1 MKLTTAAAV
10 LALASGAT
18 AESLRS
24 GRVTP
29 VTELNVT
36 QYTGRWYQMY
46 TDKIVEDTFEAHTN
60 CDTADYKAQA
70 DGTIALRNGDFNLTS
85 GELNHIDGIASIPDP
100 TQPGKLL
107 VKFTDG
113 SAPPFPA
120 PYWVMKL
127 GPLRTYPGSAV
138 EQYAYSIVA
147 DSLIPAG
154 TLFVLG
160 RDVDEF
166 NKDFDAEVA
175 DALKTLGFS
184 HKFNDPIK
192 TVQGGNCSYLPI
204 PTEW

>member
-1 MKLTTAAAV
+1 MKFAALAALATAA
-10 LALASGAT
+10 LADAQ
-18 AESLRS
+18 SLRS

-29 VTELNVT
+29 VTELNVS

-46 TDKIVEDTFEAHTN
+46 TDALVMHTFETRTD

-85 GELNHIDGIASIPDP
+85 GELNHIDGFAKVPDP

-107 VKFTDG
+107 VTFTDG
-113 SAPPFPA
+113 TALPFPA

-138 EQYAYSIVA
+138 QQYAYSIVA
-147 DSLIPAG
+147 DSLIPVG

-166 NKDFDAEVA
+166 NKEFDAEVV
-175 DALKTLGFS
+175 DALTALGFD
-184 HKFNDPIK
+184 HKFNDPVK